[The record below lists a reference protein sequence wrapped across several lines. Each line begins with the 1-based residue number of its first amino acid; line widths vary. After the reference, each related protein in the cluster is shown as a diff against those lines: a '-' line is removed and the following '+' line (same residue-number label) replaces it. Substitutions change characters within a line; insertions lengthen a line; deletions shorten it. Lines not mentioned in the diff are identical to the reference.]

1 VSDPSRPVFLYD
13 GDCAFCSSC
22 ARFIERRIRPSA
34 AVVAWQ
40 LTDLEPLGV
49 TQPQAEAAVQW
60 IGTDGS
66 VASGTRA
73 IARLLV
79 DAGRFWRPIGQILG
93 VSPLLW
99 LADPLYR
106 LIARNRHR
114 LPGGTATC
122 SLPQA
127 QRDAPR

>member
-1 VSDPSRPVFLYD
+1 M
-13 GDCAFCSSC
+13 
-22 ARFIERRIRPSA
+22 
-34 AVVAWQ
+34 VAWQ